1 MVHSQNTTG
10 EKEVRIFRTLACYC
24 AGAVG
29 IAACVAA
36 IVIAD
41 KTMSSDSQ
49 KGIAIAI
56 SVLAALAWSAIAFH
70 ATTWTADANPSCT
83 NFVTE
88 HCIWCASGRLRMR
101 VQESA
106 SHAPP
111 VTAPPHAQ
119 TTMMAT
125 VAPPEE
131 EEVHPAKKPPKHRKH
146 KDSPT
151 HNEPTNAYFF
161 APSLRPYAP
170 ESPSYYYPMQQQNHF
185 FPSFS
190 NSAAAA
196 AFLAAGEH
204 EPLVPDVGSR
214 NTPWSMMWW

>member
-70 ATTWTADANPSCT
+70 ATTWTAATNPLCT
-83 NFVTE
+83 EFVTE
-88 HCIWCASGRLRMR
+88 HCIWCASHRLRDE
-101 VQESA
+101 VQA
-106 SHAPP
+106 KAPTHVTS
-111 VTAPPHAQ
+111 VTAPPPTA
-119 TTMMAT
+119 TMMAP
-125 VAPPEE
+125 VEPIQG
-131 EEVHPAKKPPKHRKH
+131 EVHTDKKPSKHRKH
-146 KDSPT
+146 RD
-151 HNEPTNAYFF
+151 HENAETKAYF
-161 APSLRPYAP
+161 APSLWPYAP
-170 ESPSYYYPMQQQNHF
+170 ESSSYYPMQQQNHF

-196 AFLAAGEH
+196 AFLAAGEQD
-204 EPLVPDVGSR
+204 PLVPDVGSR